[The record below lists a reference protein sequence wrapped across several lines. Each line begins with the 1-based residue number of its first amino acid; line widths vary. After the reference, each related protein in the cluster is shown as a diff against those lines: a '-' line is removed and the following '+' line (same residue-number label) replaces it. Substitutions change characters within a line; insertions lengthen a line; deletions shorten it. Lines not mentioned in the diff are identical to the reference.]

1 MENRL
6 RKYFQ
11 ITKMAW
17 HISFVYR
24 LNFMVWRIRSFFLL
38 LGGYFF
44 WYAVYR
50 FNKQIGIY
58 DERLMLTYILLG
70 SFLQSLILTSQ
81 SFQIAED
88 IATGKLSNRLIKPM
102 SYLKSMF
109 SLDLGAK
116 AASIFFIFF
125 ELGLIFIIL
134 KPQLFIQKDPLR
146 LLSFAVVSFG
156 GLFIYFYLSSLIS
169 LITFWYPEDYGWP
182 ARFLFMVVN
191 NFLSGGVLPLDILP
205 ASIFNFLR
213 FLPSSNFIFFP
224 LQVYLGKVNNFEIL
238 QGFLTMI
245 FWLVVLKLITNFTWQ
260 KGLKNYTAV
269 GI

>member
-6 RKYFQ
+6 KKYLQ
-11 ITKMAW
+11 IAKMVW
-17 HISFVYR
+17 YESFTYR
-24 LNFMVWRIRSFFLL
+24 LNFIVWQLRSFLLL

-50 FNKQIGIY
+50 FNNQIGVY
-58 DERLMLTYILLG
+58 DEKLMLTYVLLS
-70 SFLQSLILTSQ
+70 SFLQSLILTSR

-88 IATGKLSNRLIKPM
+88 IATGRLNNRLIKPI

-109 SLDLGAK
+109 SLDLGVK
-116 AASIFFIFF
+116 AASIFFLFF
-125 ELGLIFIIL
+125 QLALIFIVL
-134 KPQLFIQKDPLR
+134 KPPFFVQKDPLQ
-146 LLSFAVVSFG
+146 LLSFILVSFG

-169 LITFWYPEDYGWP
+169 LVTFWYPEDYGWP

-205 ASIFNFLR
+205 VPIFNFLR
-213 FLPSSNFIFFP
+213 FLPSANFIFFP
-224 LQVYLGKVNNFEIL
+224 LQVYLGKVNPSQLFH
-238 QGFLTMI
+238 GFLMI
-245 FWLVVLKLITNFTWQ
+245 LFWIIVLKIITDFTWK